1 MLYCGI
7 DLGKKSSRFCVV
19 DENRKVRKQGWAKMR
34 EDSFVERFGQMPPMK
49 IVLEASC
56 RTFWVA
62 DLLEEM
68 GHDVSVVD
76 PGRTKAI
83 GASRIKHDKLD
94 ARVLAELCQAGLLAI
109 VDRPSIAERLQRVSV
124 TVRDVLVRTRTKL
137 INAARSML
145 ENEGCQVPSTS
156 NNRVVV
162 TLDEMLE
169 RAPEELANSVALLV
183 DEIERLNESIGVC
196 DESLKQMSQE
206 NEAMKMLQ
214 TVDGVGPL
222 TAAVYVLVVR
232 NPERFSS
239 GRQVG
244 AYLGLVPSLY
254 SSGQTH
260 VLGRITRHGNRQ
272 LRFLLTMAA
281 GALMRTRRDSPLKR
295 WALELAAR
303 VGRKKARVALA
314 RKLASVMWSMWKHER
329 PFELRWAVAH

>member
-19 DENRKVRKQGWAKMR
+19 DDNRKVQEQGWVKMR
-34 EDSFVERFGQMPPMK
+34 DDSLVERFGQMAPMK
-49 IVLEASC
+49 IVVEASS
-56 RTFWVA
+56 RTFWVG

-68 GHDVSVVD
+68 GHDVFVVD

-94 ARVLAELCQAGLLAI
+94 ARVLAELCQAGLLAT
-109 VDRPSIAERLQRVSV
+109 VDRPSKAERLQRVSI
-124 TVRDVLVRTRTKL
+124 TARDVLVRARTKL
-137 INAARSML
+137 INAAKSML
-145 ENEGCQVPSTS
+145 ENEGYQVASTS
-156 NNRVVV
+156 SDRTVRA
-162 TLDEMLE
+162 LDEALE
-169 RAPEELANSVALLV
+169 KAPEELANSVSLLV
-183 DEIERLNESIGVC
+183 EEIEHMSEAIGVC
-196 DESLKQMSQE
+196 DEGLKQMSQE
-206 NEAMKMLQ
+206 NKTMKMLQ
-214 TVDGVGPL
+214 TLDGVGPL
-222 TAAVYVLVVR
+222 TAAVYVLVIR

-260 VLGRITRHGNRQ
+260 VLGRITRRGNSQ

-281 GALMRTRRDSPLKR
+281 GSLLRSRRDSPLKR
-295 WALELAAR
+295 WALELAER

-314 RKLASVMWSMWKHER
+314 RKIANVMWSMWKHER
-329 PFELRWAVAH
+329 PFELRWAETH